1 MKDDQRKTQP
11 MKLGND
17 TLPQLATQFDTPNYD
32 RRTLTPGIVHIGLG
46 NFHRAHQA
54 WYLHRLMQMGR
65 AHDWAI
71 VGAGV
76 RAGDAAMR
84 DRLLAQDCLTT
95 LIELSAEGRAVE
107 ITGAMIDFLPV
118 EETNASLIAQ
128 MSDASTRIVS
138 LTVTEG
144 GYYVDAATGGFDAGH
159 PDIVHDAENPATPR
173 TAFGAMIAAL
183 ANRRASGL
191 GPFTAMCCD
200 NLQGN
205 GDVLRQTVVS
215 LAKMSDPDLA
225 AWIEAEVAFPNSMVD
240 CIVPATGSSELELVQ
255 ELGIEDA
262 APVTHENYRQW
273 VIEDNFCAGRPE
285 WEAVG
290 ATLTDDVHAYEAM
303 KIRILNGGHQV
314 LANVAELLSIET
326 ITDAIVDPDIQAYFR
341 KVQTQEILP
350 YVAAVPGI
358 TPPDYL
364 TLIER
369 RFSNPSIRDTT
380 RRVAFDGSSRHV
392 GFILPVVRDAL
403 ERGGSITGLALVEAL
418 WAHMCAGVRVDGST
432 IEPNDPHWDSLSEAA
447 RRSIADP
454 SAWLA
459 QTQIYGTL
467 SASAEFA
474 AQFAFWH
481 ANISENGVRLTLRQ
495 YCNLS
500 S

>member
-1 MKDDQRKTQP
+1 
-11 MKLGND
+11 
-17 TLPQLATQFDTPNYD
+17 
-32 RRTLTPGIVHIGLG
+32 
-46 NFHRAHQA
+46 
-54 WYLHRLMQMGR
+54 
-65 AHDWAI
+65 
-71 VGAGV
+71 
-76 RAGDAAMR
+76 
-84 DRLLAQDCLTT
+84 
-95 LIELSAEGRAVE
+95 
-107 ITGAMIDFLPV
+107 
-118 EETNASLIAQ
+118 
-128 MSDASTRIVS
+128 
-138 LTVTEG
+138 
-144 GYYVDAATGGFDAGH
+144 
-159 PDIVHDAENPATPR
+159 
-173 TAFGAMIAAL
+173 
-183 ANRRASGL
+183 
-191 GPFTAMCCD
+191 
-200 NLQGN
+200 
-205 GDVLRQTVVS
+205 
-215 LAKMSDPDLA
+215 
-225 AWIEAEVAFPNSMVD
+225 
-240 CIVPATGSSELELVQ
+240 
-255 ELGIEDA
+255 
-262 APVTHENYRQW
+262 
-273 VIEDNFCAGRPE
+273 
-285 WEAVG
+285 
-290 ATLTDDVHAYEAM
+290 M

-326 ITDAIVDPDIQAYFR
+326 ITDAVVDPDIQAYFR

-403 ERGGSITGLALVEAL
+403 EKGGSITGLALVEAL

-447 RRSIADP
+447 RRSMTDP

-467 SASAEFA
+467 SASAEFS